1 MTNPELFESSLSRL
15 LKKHLEHDCGT
26 ITAYRGERTRSE
38 NDRLNRILLATLT
51 GRGYSVTSVTGHYEE
66 RTDSGER
73 RTVKERSYVVCD
85 HKDTGKLRDDL
96 ILLGERFGQET
107 VTYWNSKQK
116 QYGLIGTSRKPVEDS
131 PKFCEMWNIGHP
143 IFGRDGTIHSRLG
156 NRPFV
161 IKITES
167 DRTDSIERKNWIG
180 RLFNNK
186 FVEAVYEKNFDCAEL
201 LKMYEKDREIVKTV
215 DFIKKKQPLTESSL
229 SRLWQKHKDYDAGT
243 ITAYR
248 GERTNSEN
256 RSLNAKLKSAL
267 LGGGYSVTEID
278 GVYTENYGTK
288 DARDVKERAFIV
300 FDHKKSGKLYADLKR
315 LGEMYDQDSITFW
328 DVKKKQY
335 KIIGTSKRDTA
346 YPKYRQEI
354 VLGKPMFG
362 VDGEFHSKISGRPF
376 VFKESEG
383 FYMFGHRLDDT
394 ILNYNTPH
402 KQLHSRTYKESFTE
416 TDD

>member
-1 MTNPELFESSLSRL
+1 ME
-15 LKKHLEHDCGT
+15 
-26 ITAYRGERTRSE
+26 
-38 NDRLNRILLATLT
+38 
-51 GRGYSVTSVTGHYEE
+51 
-66 RTDSGER
+66 
-73 RTVKERSYVVCD
+73 
-85 HKDTGKLRDDL
+85 
-96 ILLGERFGQET
+96 
-107 VTYWNSKQK
+107 
-116 QYGLIGTSRKPVEDS
+116 
-131 PKFCEMWNIGHP
+131 
-143 IFGRDGTIHSRLG
+143 
-156 NRPFV
+156 
-161 IKITES
+161 
-167 DRTDSIERKNWIG
+167 
-180 RLFNNK
+180 
-186 FVEAVYEKNFDCAEL
+186 
-201 LKMYEKDREIVKTV
+201 TV
-215 DFIKKKQPLTESSL
+215 DFIKKKSLTESSL
-229 SRLWQKHKDYDAGT
+229 SRLWKKHKEYDAGT

-278 GVYTENYGTK
+278 GIYTENYGTK

-300 FDHKKSGKLYADLKR
+300 FDHKASGKLYSDLKR

-335 KIIGTSKRDTA
+335 KIVGTSKRDTA

-402 KQLHSRTYKESFTE
+402 KQLHNRVYKESFDEPLEESSLSRLWSKHQESDAGTISAYRGE
-416 TDD
+416 RTKSENQSLNRALSAALVGKGYSVTSITGIFIENQGMPNEKKVKEQSFIVFDRNKTGKLKNDLIVLGEKFEQESITYWNVKENKYYLIGTTRNPSDYGPKYKEEKVLGRPMFSKTGECYSTVSGRPFTIQESTDLKEHTILDHSNHGKMWFVLMRNFVFDENHKLKDILEFVGD